1 MTNSKFTFTDPT
13 NHQYT
18 DGSLEEAPFLI
29 PEEISN
35 EERWITFR
43 LVERENGKCDKVPH
57 ATEIT
62 DGDYGPFIK
71 KAGVRSTEQF
81 TDFMSAYKLVKESN
95 KRDDLKGLDGVGF
108 VLGDGYVG
116 VDMDDCVNEDN
127 QIKNFANEVLGSLNS
142 FAEFSPSHTGLH
154 VLCKGSL
161 DSDYQNKNDD
171 LGLEMYDDDGRFFTV
186 TGNRVRGSSDS
197 IENCTTNLRTLQR
210 KYMKESTNEIEFA
223 DFDVDEGESGGV
235 EDSAVVEKARG
246 CSPKFDNLYNGGGN
260 SDTSRGDLAF
270 CRQLAFWTKE
280 NPRQIERIWKNSGR
294 ARQKL
299 ERDDYVSSTIKTA
312 IESNDETY
320 SGNY

>member
-154 VLCKGSL
+154 VLCNGSL
-161 DSDYQNKNDD
+161 DDDYQNKNDD

-210 KYMKESTNEIEFA
+210 KYMKESTNEIEFV
-223 DFDVDEGESGGV
+223 DFDVDEGESDV
-235 EDSAVVEKARG
+235 SDARVVKTAKAYDDDFER
-246 CSPKFDNLYNGGGN
+246 LYEGGGD
-260 SDTSRGDLAF
+260 SDTSRADLAF
-270 CRQLAFWTKE
+270 CNKLAWYTKDA
-280 NPRQIERIWKNSGR
+280 NQIERIWKNSGR
-294 ARQKL
+294 SRKKL
-299 ERDDYVSSTIKTA
+299 ERDDYVRDTIQKGMA
-312 IESNDETY
+312 SNTSKF
-320 SGNY
+320 SGEFLQ